1 MYSKI
6 FKWSISTVLLTILT
20 FTLAGCSGLSHSNSS
35 SSSKTTTTS
44 SVSKAKS
51 SDKKDT
57 NPDKKTKPHKNIQN
71 PTVDDVR
78 TALGND
84 DVATAR
90 NLLGQVKQTTANA
103 SELDQLGSEINTDE
117 QAQQLLTTLKS
128 EVENGNQKSAQE
140 TLRQIHNLPV
150 VNHIITNIQNE
161 ANQIASKPSDDTADA
176 NKSDSE
182 TESSQSSEAKESS
195 SEVKDASSLNNNEIN
210 TVLDQFKNSVGL
222 PNNQQ
227 DQFNIS
233 KIGTD
238 LYQIEIRENNP
249 KNINGDLVGLYR
261 FNSKTNTAQKMNPT
275 TGAFGK

>member
-1 MYSKI
+1 M
-6 FKWSISTVLLTILT
+6 LLTMLT
-20 FTLAGCSGLSHSNSS
+20 FTLVGCSGLSHSNSS
-35 SSSKTTTTS
+35 SNSKTTTS
-44 SVSKAKS
+44 SISNSKS
-51 SDKKDT
+51 SDKKGT
-57 NPDKKTKPHKNIQN
+57 NLNKKTKQHKNVQN
-71 PTVDDVR
+71 PTVADVR

-90 NLLGQVKQTTANA
+90 NLLSQVKQTTTNA

-140 TLRQIHNLPV
+140 TLRQINNLPV

-161 ANQIASKPSDDTADA
+161 ANQIASKPSDDTVDA
-176 NKSDSE
+176 KKSNSE

-195 SEVKDASSLNNNEIN
+195 SEVKDTSSLNNNEIN

-233 KIGTD
+233 KTGTD